1 MKSKSLRSQ
10 HCSINNVRSVC
21 CSNNEQPLRVVYS
34 IELSKKLVDNSFYD
48 LVAISGS
55 LWTHSINF
63 IKKYKTGSIL
73 SGSLEQVSNTLLT
86 LTKILVEKLWSF
98 YIDKVCL
105 ASIGDSLGQHCL
117 ATAWRTI

>member
-10 HCSINNVRSVC
+10 HSSINNIRSVC
-21 CSNNEQPLRVVYS
+21 CSNNEQSLRVVYS

-86 LTKILVEKLWSF
+86 LTKILVEKFWSF

-105 ASIGDSLGQHCL
+105 ASIGDSLGQHCF
-117 ATAWRTI
+117 ATARRTI